1 MSGARSLP
9 PGKLTKQ
16 RLNLMIADNG
26 QKRTFA
32 AGPPA
37 RSLCVIAALACL
49 PMGGCAVGPDFKKP
63 APPSVTG
70 YTAQSLPAATASAD
84 VAGGRAQRFA
94 SGADIS
100 ADWWTMFHSKP
111 LDDLIAEALSNSP
124 TLKAAQAALAVA
136 KENTLAQRGA
146 YFPKLSA
153 GFSGTR
159 EQDPLGALAPIP
171 STNASLYNLFTPQLS
186 VSYVPDVFG
195 LNQRTVESLAA
206 QEQGARYQMIAA
218 QITLSTNVVAAA
230 VQVGSLETQV
240 DATRQLVAINTEILK
255 IVQYQFTRGYASK
268 LDLAAQQTQLAQTN
282 AALPGLLKQLAQQ
295 RDLLAVLVGRFP
307 SAAPADKFALTDL
320 QLPRDL
326 PVSLPSILVA
336 QRPDVL
342 QAEEN
347 MHAASAQI
355 GVAVANRLPN
365 ITLTANAG
373 STALSIGELFGPGT
387 GFWNIGAA
395 LAAPI
400 FDGGTLLHQERAAR
414 ANYQQAAEQ
423 YRGTVLTA
431 FQNVADTLTALE
443 QDADGLKA
451 AANALDAA
459 KVTLDL
465 SQRQYKDG
473 YANYQSLLSAQQ
485 AYQQAR
491 INLVQAQANRYADT
505 AALFQALGGGWW
517 NRAELARNDHD
528 N

>member
-1 MSGARSLP
+1 MSGARSQP

-26 QKRTFA
+26 QKKTFA

-49 PMGGCAVGPDFKKP
+49 PMAGCAVGPDFKKP
-63 APPSVTG
+63 AAPSVTG
-70 YTAQSLPAATASAD
+70 YTAQSLPAVTASAD
-84 VAGGRAQRFA
+84 IAGGQAQRFA

-111 LDDLIAEALSNSP
+111 LDDLIAEAIANSP
-124 TLKAAQAALAVA
+124 TLKGAQAALTVA

-146 YFPKLSA
+146 YFPKLS
-153 GFSGTR
+153 GNFSATR
-159 EQDPLGALAPIP
+159 NQDPQGALAPIP
-171 STNASLYNLFTPQLS
+171 STNASLYNLFTPQLNI
-186 VSYVPDVFG
+186 SYVPDVFG
-195 LNQRTVESLAA
+195 LNRRTVESLAA

-218 QITLSTNVVAAA
+218 HITLSTNVAAA
-230 VQVGSLETQV
+230 AIQLGSLETQV
-240 DATRQLVAINTEILK
+240 EATRQLVALNTDMLK
-255 IVQYQFTRGYASK
+255 VVQEQFNRGYASK
-268 LDLAAQQTQLAQTN
+268 LDLAAQQTLLAQTV
-282 AALPGLLKQLAQQ
+282 ATLPPLLKQLAQQ

-307 SAAPADKFALTDL
+307 SQAPADKFALADL
-320 QLPRDL
+320 KLPQDL
-326 PVSLPSILVA
+326 PVSLPSVLVA

-355 GVAVANRLPN
+355 GVAIANRLPN
-365 ITLTANAG
+365 ITLTADAG
-373 STALSIGELFGPGT
+373 STALAIGELFGPGT

-443 QDADGLKA
+443 QDAEGLKA

-465 SQRQYKDG
+465 SRRQYKDG
-473 YANYQSLLSAQQ
+473 YASYLSLLNAEQ

-491 INLVQAQANRYADT
+491 ISLVQAQANRYADT

-517 NRAELARNDHD
+517 HRADLARNDHD
-528 N
+528 E